1 MEEEAEQRRR
11 KVQAGKAKL
20 DSFRQRKAKG
30 KGSQTQKKKK
40 KRKDSLV
47 CKNDIPTAESTLETV
62 KNPLEELATAGI
74 TQAKTHLQCGSL
86 DISEFQ
92 ESMFAS
98 DDHLQH
104 IASGHS
110 EDILELQENLNLETI
125 SHNRQEEL
133 ETALQ
138 DRDDIITQL
147 STNLQQALQ
156 SREEMEEEAM
166 LVSNKIHAMQ
176 LQLQDASEILRC
188 KSPGKSDLYKAQQ
201 QISIIQRN
209 LTQQTTHMNR
219 IDKRA
224 QDLEKELEKSRK
236 ATKDKETQVAKL
248 EEFVQEQEKKL
259 SVLQEKL
266 KASEISITEI
276 TSLQTEPTSE
286 NLEGFAYGCV
296 FDRGEPFAFSSVEE
310 CVKSLSAVIYDLK
323 EKLRESETLR
333 ENLHNKLEEQ
343 MLQFQNER
351 SHWEQSHADTVKSL
365 TIQLELAEEQ
375 AKETATKDKQD
386 KERLNEELRD
396 LKEKLKLE
404 TENSQNLKLQH
415 DKELQMYIEKLQH
428 LEDDRDKVH
437 QEWPTTR
444 TENVDGN
451 LRVEQESA
459 ARLLHHDVTMDNF
472 RHELA
477 DLKKSLNRVKARKEE
492 ENCKVAQ
499 LHEGREDDELDYLS
513 DIASMEKYLIPTCRQ
528 EVFDQSGD
536 RQDVFDQS
544 GDRQEMFDQSDDLQD
559 ASRIEL
565 DSDFILERSLDS
577 TLEGNINLL
586 CSPMPITNVLAGG
599 ALIGTLLDPESFAV
613 YLSSN
618 QMSPEVRS
626 NLSNLSEE
634 DLLQRCVL
642 LKQQL
647 YDKEQQLQKS
657 SDNLE
662 EALGK
667 WREVTA
673 ELRATQME
681 LERERIIN
689 KNDFEVHKQ
698 IMDECP
704 REQTA
709 HKHEVEK
716 EQDQMPSIE
725 ELCHER
731 EQLKHTLLSGEE
743 SLSKLLVENNLL
755 QESLDKAH
763 TLNNKLEL
771 DIVQLSQTL
780 QESEKGR
787 ESDRQEF
794 DNKLNSKGMEQQL
807 LHVTIKEK
815 EAEFYEREKSLHEQL
830 NALKEM
836 IAELENRLQTE
847 SDVLN
852 KKFQRDVEVSE
863 GKWREQVDSIKQ
875 EHEGEMSMLR
885 ASHQDELLRVQS
897 DLHAEKGLLEE
908 LEQQLDAS
916 HHSLVQQTQ
925 SAHHLELEALRLSL
939 TNMHSAHLELSQ
951 TNLQK
956 EKENALVQLREALND
971 KRAQEVAILQGRHQ
985 FELQQFQN
993 QHSEELARVQ
1003 DQHFQNLQQLR
1014 EDHSQE
1020 KLQLQ
1025 EKHQQ
1030 VTDQLQDAHT
1040 LEIVQM
1046 QELHSKEMERLTEEH
1061 IQKKKEW
1068 ESQAKQRHQQE
1079 IAHVKEAIVME
1090 ISVQHEDALKNLQV
1104 LLEEE
1109 QMRCFELTS
1118 QETILQT
1125 ELDQLREMIQ
1135 TISTSK
1141 DQEDSSPTT
1150 LYSEQDD
1157 EQMSYSSTLEQG
1169 PDDCEKPRVE
1179 DRHPQMLRK
1188 LQSGYHEENDLSNEG
1203 IQLFWSQLDSNRA
1216 SRQEL
1221 HELKEQLLARSA
1233 QVEEIKKLKKE
1244 FEDQKLLIKTEHER
1258 EMEELRIYFEQKSR
1272 VSEESFREELEI
1284 LHQRLQE
1291 MNDDDREE
1299 LDSPHSPALPLVLV
1313 SESDQF
1319 DLLQQLTD
1327 QLEHHKEEISFLR
1340 LHSEEKHKQEL
1351 DDIHGALTLL
1361 YKEDVL
1367 NMKMELSDR
1376 YRSEIDV
1383 LKKKHSLEL
1392 EQLRARLS
1400 EEHVREIKLHLQSA
1414 RQSGLVESQDDYP
1427 DELCIY
1433 TINKPVIETETSSE
1447 VKTANQLDE
1456 PLTAMLDKRDQFCQT
1471 EPLPNVQS
1479 SELSTKDHLR
1489 GVEEQGN
1496 SEVSGIHLQELLV
1509 HCDSKLESLENHTFG
1524 KLAEP
1529 TTWLQPELDSA
1540 RTDTQNK
1547 FLQQLDEDLEK
1558 QESLLRDLQKENLSE
1573 EYVKEDRHLLTGIHK
1588 QEEELSDLSELQCP
1602 YRKELGSPGVHIQY
1616 EGEPGSYVS
1625 ELQRRH
1631 EEELNACVSELQR
1644 QHQEEIKTL
1653 ISEHEEEI
1661 QNLET
1666 SHLSKLDTLES
1677 SYLTEIQKI
1686 RDEHTLALADVE
1698 LCLSERLQE
1707 KDKEMQDRLAQAE
1720 AQWLERHEQTLH
1732 QSQELLRKELAA
1744 IHIEKFQA
1752 MSKELEAAHM
1762 ADVSEKLSQLRS
1774 QLEAEKNQ
1782 ALDALRE
1789 EVLQMEE
1796 QNRLVLQELQDLHR
1810 AQVYEESLE
1819 QSQKLQTELN
1829 RLKEELQKQE
1839 LLISD
1844 LNSELQ
1850 DKCDHQQQL
1859 QEEMELL
1866 KCQSEMLLEQQVT
1879 QLKDEYEVL
1888 KSTAVQEKE
1897 EQLNIEVEK
1906 MRTSHQLEIE
1916 RLTEQLQEKGKLVLN
1931 LQERVSVLTKE
1942 METSETQLDVLV
1954 QRRERENQ
1962 ESDNLVAMLRTDA
1975 QNSQQELKKLQD
1987 SCQRLLKV
1995 FTEVLKSSLSIEDL
2009 ISKNIS
2015 VCLDKTLLPNDIDDS
2030 MDTTTKPWG
2039 ISVQCKDRE
2048 LPDNDDKHRASPDC
2062 DTMTEHSLM
2071 SSDEGCEVSEYLCD
2085 SVLGGLEVGLENEEK
2100 ILQISQRL
2108 RAAVERLLEMVNGSE
2123 IQIEQT
2129 REMQTRFQ
2137 VEFRSRNQE
2146 MAMVVNQSQDL
2157 LKRLVEETE
2166 AKNKLQVELHKA
2178 QGLIEGYAVEKASLE
2193 EELSRK
2199 EGAERHLVMELEK
2212 SQEQLKILT
2221 KEPAISKEQREVLT
2235 RLQEILSGN
2244 VENIE
2249 VELLKETERL
2259 AKDKLE
2265 LQCQAKKD
2273 QSNLLSQMKVL
2284 EMELEEQMSRNQELM
2299 KKTSDMSDLKQQIQ
2313 SLEKQLKNQRQF
2325 MDEQAVEREHERD
2338 DFQQEIQK
2346 LEEQLKQTLKN
2357 QGEFRAYG
2365 VENLEAQVK
2374 EKADNCN
2381 ALLQGKDDLEQ
2392 QIAERNEEIDKML
2405 LRIQELEQAALS
2417 NAEAAKQCGQLEAE
2431 LQKMRNVEKE
2441 LLQDKEALQQQQYNN
2456 VLQISALQSKLD
2468 EARHRVPVEGDSD
2481 SILKEEFQAER
2492 EALHRKEKEAE
2503 SLAEQLEQ
2511 FREALVNKTEEI
2523 LQLSMQLEIQ
2533 RKQHDLAV
2541 RQAEMECVQLKDE
2554 LSSLQQQ
2561 REQYRA
2567 NSSLQLPQALLQ
2579 EKNQE
2584 IDHLNEQL
2592 LRLKQEQKAVMSQD
2606 AEVEELASLVEHLR
2620 SDQERLQKDKEE
2632 EVEQLHEV
2640 IEKLQK
2646 ELEQLGPNRHEVSDS
2661 QESLDQLGLGDA
2673 GNLQK
2678 ELRKGLQ
2685 QPHMGYLTDL
2695 DQGPTLR
2702 MEFQQLEFKETH
2714 VDAELEVRKQLE
2726 DKEALYNA
2734 EIEVLEENLRNLQES
2749 NRLQTQELSHL
2760 DMQLTSLQEEN
2771 ELLRNRVSDRDAELA
2786 ALSLKVQ
2793 EMQDFL
2799 RERESSLVEKD
2810 LLVQTLQEQRAADL
2824 LELEN
2829 QLTQRGILLE
2839 EQTVESQELQKSNV
2853 SLNELLEKFSS
2864 ELDDREKKYMEEIQ
2878 DLKDHLQK
2886 SEKKVE
2892 SLTEEI
2898 QKLKAKTF
2906 NPSVM
2911 DALKEELN
2919 AAKHFASSRE
2929 AELHN
2934 AENLL
2939 AKMRCELEQVH
2950 AECKHKEE
2958 RSQQIL
2964 QQIKKQSICMAELQ
2978 PHSDNLEAEKQKQP
2992 DVSEQQQTQE
3002 DRMNNLYD
3010 LSAFLKP
3017 RSFTESLTD
3026 MSAWDSPDMVRKQ
3039 EQNHS
3044 LRVFTPFSDI
3054 SIECTNERNLIPSKT
3069 SVQLTLP
3076 NQHDHLESSTPSLS
3090 GSNYSIPISNDTHR
3104 SSLVGDTQYAVTEY
3118 DSCEDPRSE
3127 IERHHELSDKHYYK
3141 SEDNFNPQL
3150 DRKGFFLHRE
3160 QIVNTMNKQDLPEQ
3174 LQSML
3179 NMVHEE
3185 SCKILALS
3193 ERPVVQMPCEE
3204 CSEHTLQRE
3213 LWHQEKLNLHEAIHT
3228 LRGALTQAIGKDEK
3242 DSSHG
3247 SSDWR
3252 RELLQ
3257 SVQVL
3262 LESEMEY
3269 LRLEMKA
3276 HFCQHASEDKTSLS
3290 QKMELMM
3297 KAQEEQKRLVLEH
3310 LLASD
3315 RSSLLSEIKDLRSQ
3329 LRMAHLQNQEKLQHL
3344 QESLTKTEERGST
3357 KEHQLRRQVEL
3368 LEYKLQQESSI
3379 SEDLKASLAHER
3391 ERASEQHRQLLLEQ
3405 GSVSQLRAEQEEM
3418 LMEQE
3423 KLIQSQKELQKEIS
3437 KLREQLERSE
3447 QAIQALK
3454 TQQELENKKADE
3466 EKIMMKQRAEL
3477 REKCIQDTSASLDE
3491 QRAQNNKLSAALSQE
3506 QSCSA
3511 NLRRDLQI
3519 EQSRFEALLSQE
3531 RSKVSQ
3537 AEDELAK
3544 LRQHSQS
3551 LSSTL
3556 THERNTLEELK
3567 HQHNRELS
3575 RKEQERR
3582 QEHNLVLELQN
3593 QLKEERHGAR
3603 ELASMIEKTQHQA
3616 VSVKRQMEADIQ
3628 VTREETLKEREE
3640 SIKMR
3645 AMLETLQTQKQQLD
3659 SSLEQQ
3665 RERESRLQK
3674 ERDQYQ
3680 AQLLMLQEEKRI
3692 LEKEREN
3699 ERKRN
3704 QEAKA
3709 NKEREE
3715 EWQRRI
3721 QDLQLQHE
3729 RDQRRIQELQ
3739 HMLAVLEEQE
3749 RALSSRKSRLWT
3761 DSYSPSRNVTNF
3773 TSSTEHSHKL
3783 ENIWQQLFRAVL
3795 QVKKWV
3801 QNKHSTLVCSPVEEE
3816 VMSLLETLSELK
3828 SEIQLQYVQ
3837 SQAKSSPSVIDVL
3850 RSENEE
3856 LTKSL
3861 TLLTKEKLELR
3872 SQLTQLRKTL
3882 QQSPQRG
3889 LDEEQIRTYDAVD
3902 SRLESERAAWQR
3914 EKRLLQIALKH
3925 AESELSR
3932 VTAEN
3937 KQVPDV
3943 SNSKVQRIYRKYLRA
3958 ESFRKALVYQKKY
3971 LLLLLGGFQACEKA
3985 TLSLIARMGVYPSP
3999 ADVQVPNSHRPG
4011 LTKFRSA
4018 VRVVIAI
4025 SRLKFLVNK
4034 WNKIYRKSNNGEAG
4048 KHSSALLQQVS
4059 SRMDVLQP
4067 LGSNLL
4073 NSPPTRDM
4081 PLCLRLSPAT
4091 IGVSPRQPLWTQN
4104 RLNHS
4109 NTSERLSY
4117 PTQDPE
4123 HSITEYIKHLE
4134 MVQQKLG
4141 GL

>member
-30 KGSQTQKKKK
+30 KGSQTQKKKE
-40 KRKDSLV
+40 KRKDSFV
-47 CKNDIPTAESTLETV
+47 RKNDIPAAESTLETI
-62 KNPLEELATAGI
+62 KNPLEELAPAGI
-74 TQAKTHLQCGSL
+74 TQAETHLECGSL

-98 DDHLQH
+98 DDHLQDR
-104 IASGHS
+104 AGGHS
-110 EDILELQENLNLETI
+110 EDILELQENLNLETV
-125 SHNRQEEL
+125 SHNRQE
-133 ETALQ
+133 
-138 DRDDIITQL
+138 
-147 STNLQQALQ
+147 
-156 SREEMEEEAM
+156 
-166 LVSNKIHAMQ
+166 
-176 LQLQDASEILRC
+176 
-188 KSPGKSDLYKAQQ
+188 
-201 QISIIQRN
+201 
-209 LTQQTTHMNR
+209 
-219 IDKRA
+219 
-224 QDLEKELEKSRK
+224 
-236 ATKDKETQVAKL
+236 ATKDKQTQVAKL

-259 SVLQEKL
+259 SVMQEKL
-266 KASEISITEI
+266 EASEISITEI
-276 TSLQTEPTSE
+276 TSLHKISVSLQTDPTSE
-286 NLEGFAYGCV
+286 NLEGFAYGCA

-351 SHWEQSHADTVKSL
+351 SYWEQSHADTVKSL
-365 TIQLELAEEQ
+365 TIQLERAEEQ

-415 DKELQMYIEKLQH
+415 DKELQVYIEKLQH

-499 LHEGREDDELDYLS
+499 LHEGKQDDELDYLS

-536 RQDVFDQS
+536 RLDVFDQS

-618 QMSPEVRS
+618 QMSHEVQS

-634 DLLQRCVL
+634 DLLQRCIL

-673 ELRATQME
+673 ELHATQIE

-698 IMDECP
+698 IMDEYQ

-731 EQLKHTLLSGEE
+731 DQLKHKLLSRGE

-807 LHVTIKEK
+807 LHLTIKEK
-815 EAEFYEREKSLHEQL
+815 EAEFYEREKSLHDQL

-847 SDVLN
+847 GDVLN

-875 EHEGEMSMLR
+875 EHEGEMNMLR

-985 FELQQFQN
+985 FELQQLQN
-993 QHSEELARVQ
+993 QHSEELACVQ
-1003 DQHFQNLQQLR
+1003 DQYFQNLEQLR
-1014 EDHSQE
+1014 EYHSQE

-1030 VTDQLQDAHT
+1030 VTDQFQEAHT

-1046 QELHSKEMERLTEEH
+1046 QELHRKEMERLTEEH

-1068 ESQAKQRHQQE
+1068 ESQAEQRHQQE
-1079 IAHVKEAIVME
+1079 IAHVRETIVME
-1090 ISVQHEDALKNLQV
+1090 ISVQSEDALKNLQV
-1104 LLEEE
+1104 QLEEE
-1109 QMRCFELTS
+1109 QKRCFELTS

-1125 ELDQLREMIQ
+1125 ELNQLREMIQ

-1150 LYSEQDD
+1150 LYSEQDK

-1169 PDDCEKPRVE
+1169 PDDCEKQREE

-1188 LQSGYHEENDLSNEG
+1188 LQSGYHEENDQSNEG

-1233 QVEEIKKLKKE
+1233 QVEEIKKLKQE

-1272 VSEESFREELEI
+1272 VTEESFREELEI

-1299 LDSPHSPALPLVLV
+1299 LDSPNSSALPVVLV

-1414 RQSGLVESQDDYP
+1414 PQSKGWVESQDDYP
-1427 DELCIY
+1427 DELLIY
-1433 TINKPVIETETSSE
+1433 TINKPVIETDTSSE
-1447 VKTANQLDE
+1447 VKRANQLDE
-1456 PLTAMLDKRDQFCQT
+1456 PLPAMLDKRDQFCQT

-1489 GVEEQGN
+1489 GVKEQGN

-1509 HCDSKLESLENHTFG
+1509 HCDSKLESLENHTFW

-1529 TTWLQPELDSA
+1529 TMWLQPELDSA

-1573 EYVKEDRHLLTGIHK
+1573 EYVKEDQHLLTGIHK
-1588 QEEELSDLSELQCP
+1588 QEEELSDLSELQIP
-1602 YRKELGSPGVHIQY
+1602 YKKELGSPGVHIQY
-1616 EGEPGSYVS
+1616 GGEPGSCVS

-1666 SHLSKLDTLES
+1666 THLSKLDTLES

-1686 RDEHTLALADVE
+1686 RDEHTIALADLE

-1732 QSQELLRKELAA
+1732 QSQELLKKELAA

-1774 QLEAEKNQ
+1774 QLEAEKIQ

-1796 QNRLVLQELQDLHR
+1796 QNRLALQELQHLHR

-1839 LLISD
+1839 LLILD

-1906 MRTSHQLEIE
+1906 MRTSHQLEME

-2030 MDTTTKPWG
+2030 MDTMTKPWG
-2039 ISVQCKDRE
+2039 LSVQCKDRE
-2048 LPDNDDKHRASPDC
+2048 LPDNNDKHRASPDC

-2085 SVLGGLEVGLENEEK
+2085 SVLGGLEVGLDNEEK

-2108 RAAVERLLEMVNGSE
+2108 RAAVERLLEMINGSE
-2123 IQIEQT
+2123 IQLEQT

-2137 VEFRSRNQE
+2137 EEFRSRNQE
-2146 MAMVVNQSQDL
+2146 MAAVVNQNQDL

-2199 EGAERHLVMELEK
+2199 EGAEHHLVMELEK

-2259 AKDKLE
+2259 AKEKLE

-2346 LEEQLKQTLKN
+2346 LEEQLKQALKN

-2365 VENLEAQVK
+2365 LHDWCIQVENLEAQVK

-2431 LQKMRNVEKE
+2431 LQKMHNVEKE

-2468 EARHRVPVEGDSD
+2468 EARHRVPVEGDPD
-2481 SILKEEFQAER
+2481 SILKEELQAER

-2554 LSSLQQQ
+2554 LFSLQQQ
-2561 REQYRA
+2561 RDQYRA

-2592 LRLKQEQKAVMSQD
+2592 LRLQQEQKAVVSQD

-2726 DKEALYNA
+2726 DEALYNA
-2734 EIEVLEENLRNLQES
+2734 EIEVLEENLCNLQES

-2829 QLTQRGILLE
+2829 QLTQRGTLLE
-2839 EQTVESQELQKSNV
+2839 EQTVESQELQKSNA

-2878 DLKDHLQK
+2878 DLKDHLKK

-2906 NPSVM
+2906 NPS
-2911 DALKEELN
+2911 DLDTLKEELN
-2919 AAKHFASSRE
+2919 AAKHFASLRE

-2934 AENLL
+2934 VENLL
-2939 AKMRCELEQVH
+2939 AKMKCELEQVY

-2958 RSQQIL
+2958 RSQLLL

-2978 PHSDNLEAEKQKQP
+2978 PHSDNLQAEEQKRP

-3002 DRMNNLYD
+3002 DQMNNLYD

-3039 EQNHS
+3039 EEQNHS

-3069 SVQLTLP
+3069 SVQLTRP
-3076 NQHDHLESSTPSLS
+3076 NQHDHLVSSTPSLS

-3141 SEDNFNPQL
+3141 SEENLNPQL
-3150 DRKGFFLHRE
+3150 DRKGFFLHRK

-3276 HFCQHASEDKTSLS
+3276 HFCQHGSEDKTSLS
-3290 QKMELMM
+3290 KKMELMM

-3454 TQQELENKKADE
+3454 TQQELENKKAE
-3466 EKIMMKQRAEL
+3466 EDKIMMKQRAEL
-3477 REKCIQDTSASLDE
+3477 KEKCIQDTSASLDE

-3531 RSKVSQ
+3531 RSKLSQ
-3537 AEDELAK
+3537 AEEELAK

-3593 QLKEERHGAR
+3593 QLKDERHGAR

-3616 VSVKRQMEADIQ
+3616 VSVKRQMEAEIQ

-3640 SIKMR
+3640 SIKLR

-3739 HMLAVLEEQE
+3739 HMLADLEEQE

-3761 DSYSPSRNVTNF
+3761 DSCSPSRNVTNT
-3773 TSSTEHSHKL
+3773 TSSTVHSHKL

-3801 QNKHSTLVCSPVEEE
+3801 QNKHSMLVCSPVEEE

-3828 SEIQLQYVQ
+3828 SEIQREYVQ
-3837 SQAKSSPSVIDVL
+3837 LQAKSSPSVIDVL

-3925 AESELSR
+3925 AESELGR

-4059 SRMDVLQP
+4059 SRTDVLQP

-4109 NTSERLSY
+4109 NTSERLSC